1 MACAISSAIRWSQ
14 GLNLH
19 NISIVFSVIIWKAID
34 VRNRYK
40 DVFQAHQTED
50 TRLYNLRHR
59 EVTALANTADGN
71 WFSEAPKKGEFFVG
85 RPQMRPS
92 MTFGN
97 SSQKENAR
105 NSRKSTLKSDS
116 QNPGIFTVQCV
127 CDHPKLIGLSIMR
140 ECEGVS
146 TALSIFLSWFKV
158 LPRVSYHDN
167 AFNMSRSITFRCPWV
182 HDVHSCVR

>member
-1 MACAISSAIRWSQ
+1 MF
-14 GLNLH
+14 LD
-19 NISIVFSVIIWKAID
+19 IIWKAID
-34 VRNRYK
+34 VRNRYQ
-40 DVFQAHQTED
+40 DLFQAHQTED

-59 EVTALANTADGN
+59 VFTALANTADGN
-71 WFSEAPKKGEFFVG
+71 WFSEAQKTGEFFAG
-85 RPQMRPS
+85 HPQMRPL

-97 SSQKENAR
+97 SSQKENTR
-105 NSRKSTLKSDS
+105 FCRKNYLKSDT

-127 CDHPKLIGLSIMR
+127 CNHPKLIGLSIMR

-146 TALSIFLSWFKV
+146 TALSILLSWFKV

-182 HDVHSCVR
+182 HDVHSSVR